1 MPSSD
6 AQENKNICSKIFVTH
21 SVLGIVVKLNN
32 YLKGQVGKKNIK
44 KILKASVVVSRELI
58 G

>member
-1 MPSSD
+1 MPRSD

-32 YLKGQVGKKNIK
+32 YLKGQVGKI
-44 KILKASVVVSRELI
+44 KILKKY
-58 G
+58 